1 MTFPISISTA
11 ILVCGAIFA
20 GAVVPLQAG
29 ANAALGRS
37 LGHPLWGTV
46 VSLLV
51 SLLAIIPV
59 LLTMRVPTPQITQVI
74 NLPMWSWLG
83 GIAGVIY
90 ITAAIILTP
99 QLGATNFIICVI
111 TGQIIVSALVD
122 HFGLMGLPIKEV
134 NFGRIFGIVLIFSGV
149 FIVQH
154 FTTNADK
161 F

>member
-1 MTFPISISTA
+1 MTSPIAISAA
-11 ILVCGAIFA
+11 ILTCGAIFA

-51 SLLAIIPV
+51 SLLAVIPV
-59 LLTMRVPTPQITQVI
+59 LLAMKVPTPQIAQAA
-74 NLPMWSWLG
+74 NLPIWSWFG

-90 ITAAIILTP
+90 ITAALILTP

-111 TGQIIVSALVD
+111 AGQIITSVLID
-122 HFGLMGLPIKEV
+122 HFGLMGLPIKEA
-134 NFGRIFGIVLIFSGV
+134 NLGKLLGIVLIFSGV
-149 FIVQH
+149 LMVQY
-154 FTTNADK
+154 FTMVASKN
-161 F
+161 

>member
-1 MTFPISISTA
+1 MISPISISTA
-11 ILVCGAIFA
+11 ILACGAIFA

-51 SLLAIIPV
+51 SLLAVIPV
-59 LLTMRVPTPQITQVI
+59 LLTIRVPMPQIAQAV
-74 NLPMWSWLG
+74 NLPIWSWFG

-90 ITAAIILTP
+90 ITAALILTP

-111 TGQIIVSALVD
+111 AGQIITSVLVD
-122 HFGLMGLPIKEV
+122 HFGLMGLPIKGANLGKILGV
-134 NFGRIFGIVLIFSGV
+134 VLIFTGV
-149 FIVQH
+149 LVVQY
-154 FTTNADK
+154 FTISSNNN
-161 F
+161 